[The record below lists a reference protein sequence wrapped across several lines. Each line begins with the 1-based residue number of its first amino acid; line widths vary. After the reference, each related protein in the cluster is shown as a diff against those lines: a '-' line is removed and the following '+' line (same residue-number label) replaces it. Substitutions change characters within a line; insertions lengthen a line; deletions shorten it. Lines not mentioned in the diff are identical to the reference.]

1 MPTSPRCLLTFV
13 DSECH
18 GRLQKLDSS
27 LSFLLGAD
35 AVANLSGSSGST
47 GPPARPSGSTE
58 PPIAT
63 SAGPSS
69 SSSGTSF
76 SSPPQVFLSYNWDI
90 QLKVAQLKE
99 RLEQRGIT
107 CWMDRPN
114 VGLGDELRG
123 TIAHGITNCKVFIS
137 CLTKKYCYSDMCQ
150 REAKLASERKKHIVP
165 LLFED
170 LGSWPPQDVNL
181 SLRQPAKIANDVC
194 EKAMSDCV
202 TFCVFALRNSS
213 YMGTSNNSSM
223 AAFRETFA
231 KLHELRSLAPDIKML
246 ALTATATTSTRETIT
261 EMLLMDN
268 PHVIYENPC
277 KTNIAYSVHYMDKE
291 RLVGDCFQWLADELK
306 EKKEKTT
313 ITIVYCQTIKQCCL
327 IYSVLKGMHG
337 RELYSNSADDPGH
350 VLLEMLH
357 SCTPVKN
364 KDTVLYAFQKEES
377 PVRVLVATIAFVMG
391 VDCKGVHRT
400 IHFGPSNNIEAY
412 IQETGRSG
420 RDGKQSVACL
430 IYTDR
435 EFEDEFREDWNDL
448 LNDESLFELAIEN
461 LSLSQ
466 LEASTCAELS
476 CELHDESGKFEV
488 PAAALDLLENISI
501 SE

>member
-1 MPTSPRCLLTFV
+1 MYAQAGITFMPLWILMTSADLGLLCYIVIPVINSTNHLSISTNMIIGNEPRDKQRDVFINLPTGFGKSLIYQALPLVFDAMHREGHIV
-13 DSECH
+13 VVISPLVSLMKDQV
-18 GRLQKLDSS
+18 QKLKNLGISAIT
-27 LSFLLGAD
+27 LSDIEEGDANAVEKGIFSVIYGSAEAFLKITRWRKML
-35 AVANLSGSSGST
+35 
-47 GPPARPSGSTE
+47 
-58 PPIAT
+58 T
-63 SAGPSS
+63 SE
-69 SSSGTSF
+69 
-76 SSPPQVFLSYNWDI
+76 VY
-90 QLKVAQLKE
+90 
-99 RLEQRGIT
+99 
-107 CWMDRPN
+107 
-114 VGLGDELRG
+114 
-123 TIAHGITNCKVFIS
+123 
-137 CLTKKYCYSDMCQ
+137 
-150 REAKLASERKKHIVP
+150 RKK
-165 LLFED
+165 LC
-170 LGSWPPQDVNL
+170 
-181 SLRQPAKIANDVC
+181 AIAVD
-194 EKAMSDCV
+194 EARHKAV
-202 TFCVFALRNSS
+202 
-213 YMGTSNNSSM
+213 
-223 AAFRETFA
+223 
-231 KLHELRSLAPDIKML
+231 ML

>member
-1 MPTSPRCLLTFV
+1 MIKVSNGVEDSIKSMTNLRVRMPDEADAVANLSGSSGSTGPPARPSGSTEPPIATSAGPSSSSSGTSFSSPPQVFLSYNWDIQLKVAQLKERLEQRGITCWMDRPNVGLGDELRGTIAHGITNCKMPTSPRCLLTFV

-170 LGSWPPQDVNL
+170 LGSWPPQ
-181 SLRQPAKIANDVC
+181 
-194 EKAMSDCV
+194 
-202 TFCVFALRNSS
+202 
-213 YMGTSNNSSM
+213 G
-223 AAFRETFA
+223 
-231 KLHELRSLAPDIKML
+231 SLALVFTDTLYLKLPDGVLTDIKF
-246 ALTATATTSTRETIT
+246 E
-261 EMLLMDN
+261 ELLKKIEE
-268 PHVIYENPC
+268 VV
-277 KTNIAYSVHYMDKE
+277 YS
-291 RLVGDCFQWLADELK
+291 
-306 EKKEKTT
+306 
-313 ITIVYCQTIKQCCL
+313 
-327 IYSVLKGMHG
+327 
-337 RELYSNSADDPGH
+337 
-350 VLLEMLH
+350 
-357 SCTPVKN
+357 
-364 KDTVLYAFQKEES
+364 
-377 PVRVLVATIAFVMG
+377 
-391 VDCKGVHRT
+391 
-400 IHFGPSNNIEAY
+400 
-412 IQETGRSG
+412 
-420 RDGKQSVACL
+420 
-430 IYTDR
+430 
-435 EFEDEFREDWNDL
+435 
-448 LNDESLFELAIEN
+448 
-461 LSLSQ
+461 
-466 LEASTCAELS
+466 
-476 CELHDESGKFEV
+476 
-488 PAAALDLLENISI
+488 
-501 SE
+501 